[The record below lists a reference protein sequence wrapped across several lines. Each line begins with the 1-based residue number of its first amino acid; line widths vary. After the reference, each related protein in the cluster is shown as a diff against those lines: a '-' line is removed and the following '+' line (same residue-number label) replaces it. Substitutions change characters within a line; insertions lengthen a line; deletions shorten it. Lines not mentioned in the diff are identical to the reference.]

1 MPNLINRLIVREL
14 SQDFEGAEGM
24 VVVALDGL
32 SVEETEGLRNGLA
45 ERGVRMRM
53 VRNRLARIA
62 LAERGVEA
70 PADLL
75 VGNVGLV
82 CGGIE
87 DAIHAAKVLHQS
99 DARKSGKVTL
109 RGGLLE
115 GNLLGASEAQALA
128 ELPGRDELR
137 ARLLRVISGPAQGLV
152 GLLHAPQS
160 ALARVIQA
168 HAEAASGPGSDTD
181 EPA

>member
-14 SQDFEGAEGM
+14 SQDFESAEGM
-24 VVVALDGL
+24 VIVSLDGL

-62 LAERGVEA
+62 LAERGLEA

-75 VGNVGLV
+75 VGNVAFV

-87 DAIHAAKVLHQS
+87 EAIHAAKVLHKS
-99 DARKSGKVTL
+99 DERRSGKVAL

-115 GNLLGASEAQALA
+115 GNLLDAGQAQALA

-137 ARLLRVISGPAQGLV
+137 ARLLRAIAGPAQMLV
-152 GLLHAPQS
+152 ALLHAPQG

-168 HAEAASGPGSDTD
+168 HVDAGSDTE
-181 EPA
+181 EPAEEPA